1 MTVGIYLII
10 ILILG
15 YFSVNLRARLNL
27 KWLKPFTWLGIFI
40 HEASHALACIITG
53 GKVVGFQVSS
63 TAGSVSHY
71 KSKVPIIGPMLV
83 AIAPIIG
90 GLIAIGLLNKFWL
103 GTSLGITSS
112 DIWRTFLNVVSTF
125 NFLSLSTWVLIILFL
140 NVGVMLGPSVQ
151 DLKNIW
157 PLVVLSFF
165 IKSEEVAQILSLV
178 IVLIAIN
185 IILFFMIWLVKILF
199 KKPSYG
205 NY

>member
-140 NVGVMLGPSVQ
+140 NIGVMLGPSVQ

-165 IKSEEVAQILSLV
+165 IKSEKVAQILSLV